1 MKKRIFPIITVVCLC
16 LMMAFTATGCSGDN
30 YAKIKVEGKQD
41 TTYAV
46 HSQGG
51 GAVQYGNYVYFINGY
66 SGYEDTDSKQNIWSN
81 VTKGALYR
89 AELNGMK
96 KAVYE
101 LDDNGEETNKF
112 LYNDFVIAGDDQ
124 AVNKGLEFKYTAGKN
139 NDDEDIDIVNV
150 QLIAPKRVGTS
161 GYNGGGIFIYDDW
174 VYFASPNNKQDK
186 KGNSLA
192 SDTEF
197 FRAKLDGSK
206 VQKIYATEK
215 GGNTTN
221 AYAFYKYNGSVYLV
235 ARDGTDLIS
244 VKVDRKPGNKVTISQ
259 NVSDVLLP
267 YSETYY
273 SGMSENTPEHFVYV
287 MRRAGE
293 GDTQTSGNVIEVM
306 RPDGKNGAVIHSQ
319 GRSDSLEAVRDGL
332 LFYRTSDDSNY
343 THIKFDSLHEALYAS
358 DAQYKKDTDAGKV
371 KRTQFSGEVLST
383 SSISDYTST
392 YCFRPGGETSD
403 LVYMIGVKSDSM
415 EVHSNLVIRD
425 GAYSLTFNN
434 ETGTVLN
441 VVGEYVYYNTT
452 SSNAIK
458 RKAWDPSY
466 VGLDGYLE
474 VEQVSGDSVSATP
487 YIADYC
493 AGYIVY
499 IGKVDDLADGYT
511 FFRTLDAR
519 EGEEPLFVGKIID
532 ADKLLTPQIKI
543 KKGVISWSAVNNA
556 ESYDVY
562 YSNPAGEITLAEKG
576 FIGTSY
582 APSNSV
588 AGTYTYWVVAR
599 FGELKSAKSNTV
611 SYKV

>member
-1 MKKRIFPIITVVCLC
+1 MKKRIIPIITVVCLC
-16 LMMAFTATGCSGDN
+16 LLLAFTATGCSGES

-41 TTYAV
+41 TTYVV

-66 SGYEDTDSKQNIWSN
+66 SGYDDTDSKQNIWSK

-89 AELNGMK
+89 AELNGK
-96 KAVYE
+96 KAAVYE
-101 LDDNGEETNKF
+101 PKADGTPSEKL
-112 LYNDFVIAGDDQ
+112 LYNDFVIEGDDQ
-124 AVNKGLEFKYTAGKN
+124 AVNKGLEFKYTSGKN
-139 NDDEDIDIVNV
+139 NDDEDIDIINV
-150 QLIAPKRVGTS
+150 QLIAPKRVGTT
-161 GYNGGGIFIYDDW
+161 GYNKGGIFIYDEW

-206 VQKIYATEK
+206 VQKIYSTEK
-215 GGNTTN
+215 GGNSSN

-235 ARDGTDLIS
+235 ARDGTDLVS
-244 VKVDRKPGNKVTISQ
+244 VKVDKKPGNKVIISK

-273 SGMSENTPEHFVYV
+273 NGMSENTPEHFVYV
-287 MRRAGE
+287 MRSAGE
-293 GDTQTSGNVIEVM
+293 GDTQTSGNVIEIM

-319 GRSDSLEAVRDGL
+319 GKSDSLEAVRDGL
-332 LFYRTSDDSNY
+332 FFYRTTDDSNY
-343 THIKFDSLHEALYAS
+343 THVKFDSLHEVLYVS
-358 DAQYKKDTDAGKV
+358 DSQYKKATDEGKV

-383 SSISDYTST
+383 ASISDYTST
-392 YCFRPGGETSD
+392 YCFRPGGEASD

-415 EVHSNLVIRD
+415 EVYSNLAIRD
-425 GAYSLTFNN
+425 GSYSLKFNN
-434 ETGTVLN
+434 ETGSILN

-466 VGLDGYLE
+466 VGLDGYLD

-499 IGKVDDLADGYT
+499 IGKVDDLADSYT
-511 FFRTLDAR
+511 FFRTLSPR
-519 EGEEPLFVGKIID
+519 VEEKPLFVGKIID
-532 ADKLLTPQIKI
+532 SDKLLTPSIKI
-543 KKGVISWSAVNNA
+543 KKGVISWNAVNNA

-562 YSNPAGEITLAEKG
+562 YSSPNGDITLAEKG
-576 FIGTSY
+576 VTATSY
-582 APSNSV
+582 KPDNSV
-588 AGTYTYWVVAR
+588 AGTYQYWIVAR